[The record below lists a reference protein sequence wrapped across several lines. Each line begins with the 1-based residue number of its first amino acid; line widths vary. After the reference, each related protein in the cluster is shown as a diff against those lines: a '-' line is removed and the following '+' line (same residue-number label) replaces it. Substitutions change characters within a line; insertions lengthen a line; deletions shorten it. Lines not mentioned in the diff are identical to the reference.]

1 MNQQL
6 SAAALGILQSHNY
19 RSSKLNRRSRKAP
32 ARRKSDRK
40 ITLVT
45 FTLVVLIAVI
55 AVSAIV
61 QNRGFRV
68 EVNPKQIGLTLQP
81 AEQPSPSMSTYNPSS
96 PIVTGPGAHVVTEA
110 KGPNRSQAAGTTPNS
125 GMSTHGA
132 ASPIVTGEGAV
143 VKSTVDTRP

>member
-6 SAAALGILQSHNY
+6 SAAALGILPSHNY
-19 RSSKLNRRSRKAP
+19 RSSKLNRRSREAP
-32 ARRKSDRK
+32 ARQKSVRK

-45 FTLVVLIAVI
+45 FTLVVLIAVV

-61 QNRGFRV
+61 QNRGLRV
-68 EVNPKQIGLTLQP
+68 EVTPKQIGLTLQP
-81 AEQPSPSMSTYNPSS
+81 AAQPSPSLSTYTPSS

-110 KGPNRSQAAGTTPNS
+110 KGPNKSQAAGTTPNS